1 MTPGH
6 PACASSALPNVCFY
20 WNNNHH
26 NNNRWGPAMPALLAG
41 MMPWA
46 TSLIAGNR
54 EVLWRAGT
62 DGMARRQA
70 RGQGARK
77 LQSLELTA
85 LTRPCR
91 ILLDWHFSDGKLLHM
106 CVEEQYHFEQRAP
119 SLPGWTCLLAVL
131 LGAGLRGQGRLLP
144 WGSTE
149 VSGTDSSAKGTR
161 HPDPGS
167 ALQETRAVTALP
179 EYGIW
184 SYSHS
189 P

>member
-1 MTPGH
+1 
-6 PACASSALPNVCFY
+6 
-20 WNNNHH
+20 
-26 NNNRWGPAMPALLAG
+26 
-41 MMPWA
+41 
-46 TSLIAGNR
+46 
-54 EVLWRAGT
+54 
-62 DGMARRQA
+62 MARRQA

-91 ILLDWHFSDGKLLHM
+91 ILLDWHFSDGKLLPM

-131 LGAGLRGQGRLLP
+131 RGAGPRGRGRLLP

-149 VSGTDSSAKGTR
+149 VSDTDSSAKGTR

-167 ALQETRAVTALP
+167 APQETGAVTALP

-184 SYSHS
+184 SCSHS
-189 P
+189 VLNWTRRERDWSVGPFC